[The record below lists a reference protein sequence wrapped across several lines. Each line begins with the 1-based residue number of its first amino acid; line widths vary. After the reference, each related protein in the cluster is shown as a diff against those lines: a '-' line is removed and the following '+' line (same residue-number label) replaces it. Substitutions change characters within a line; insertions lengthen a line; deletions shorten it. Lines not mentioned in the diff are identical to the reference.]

1 MRKKADPLEL
11 HPSLRYLRD
20 SLLVRD
26 PVAKKAG
33 ESFLNRVMLL
43 STMNTRLPP
52 DRLVSTDD
60 AARIIGVEHADFD
73 RLAYQAQIKPRYVLT
88 NASYWLAKDVYGL
101 ID

>member
-1 MRKKADPLEL
+1 
-11 HPSLRYLRD
+11 
-20 SLLVRD
+20 
-26 PVAKKAG
+26 
-33 ESFLNRVMLL
+33 MLL

-60 AARIIGVEHADFD
+60 AARIIGVEPADFD

-88 NASYWLAKDVYGL
+88 NASYWLAKDVYSL